1 MTCQCA
7 MLASLDVLNSTNNM
21 STKEEEK
28 NDKR

>member
-7 MLASLDVLNSTNNM
+7 MLASLDVLNSTNM
-21 STKEEEK
+21 STKEEEE